1 MVLEVA
7 AMKRIHPDTA
17 RLDKLQRM
25 ARKWA
30 KAQCNPEAHQWF
42 PLLFDSK
49 SEYKML
55 TSTVRQALDA
65 MKEPK

>member
-30 KAQCNPEAHQWF
+30 TTTCNPEAHRWL
-42 PLLFDSK
+42 PILYDSK
-49 SEYKML
+49 SKYKMW
-55 TSTVRQALDA
+55 TSTLRQAIDA
-65 MKEPK
+65 AKEKV